1 MSPCHVRRSQ
11 WKPLLVL
18 CQLHKLQDLVRD
30 AKMSAKFSVYS
41 LESRCSSSVFF
52 SIRPSGEIRSWVES
66 PSTLDSGIIAIL
78 ALLPLR
84 RLHVYCILCPLARPK
99 SEPTRPRSGLI
110 AVSRRSRAQ
119 RELQRAL
126 PRRRHRD
133 RPTPWDRP
141 TCCVDAWSAVC
152 RGQPSL
158 LWWELNVCL
167 VYSYAWWWLR
177 TFKGT
182 RLQVK
187 SKTANTIVLDSIVFG
202 FQIRWSRGKK

>member
-1 MSPCHVRRSQ
+1 
-11 WKPLLVL
+11 
-18 CQLHKLQDLVRD
+18 
-30 AKMSAKFSVYS
+30 MSAKLSWVES
-41 LESRCSSSVFF
+41 RVVPALESRCSSSVFF
-52 SIRPSGEIRSWVES
+52 SIGSSGEIRSWVES
-66 PSTLDSGIIAIL
+66 PSTLNSGIIAIL

-84 RLHVYCILCPLARPK
+84 CLHVILCPLARPK

-167 VYSYAWWWLR
+167 VYSYMLDGD
-177 TFKGT
+177 FV
-182 RLQVK
+182 L
-187 SKTANTIVLDSIVFG
+187 SKAHACTSNRIP
-202 FQIRWSRGKK
+202 QIRFPSSPSYLGPKYDGAEGKKKYRIWDYRIWPNTTP